1 MADIDFIVGMITIKV
16 KMGRF
21 FFYCFIVFTSAGFLS
36 CKRADDS
43 AFHGQVTIAS
53 DESLQPMVEQ
63 LCQAYQGIHPE
74 TSFKLLYCPEEQ
86 AASFVMQDSA
96 RLAFITRELTTNE
109 QNIFKTKGI
118 KYNPQFIAI
127 DGVALLT
134 SRVNVDSLMTLEEL
148 ANIFKGETKKWSQ
161 LRYGVQNSDIVLVFD
176 NANSSNLN
184 FIMKKFGLT
193 DVKGLNI
200 FSAGSN
206 KKVIEY
212 VRQNPNAL
220 GFVGVN
226 WISDG
231 NSPLTAELSKG
242 LRVMGVSDKNKPTK
256 QDYFQPFQQDL
267 RFKNYPLSRKI
278 YIINRE
284 MHAGLGSGMVNYIMR
299 DVGSLII
306 EKCGLWPAKP
316 FNREVIIKKEI

>member
-1 MADIDFIVGMITIKV
+1 MEDIGFIVDIVITKS
-16 KMGRF
+16 KMNRVVL
-21 FFYCFIVFTSAGFLS
+21 YCILALASTGIFS
-36 CKRADDS
+36 CKKANDS
-43 AFHGQVTIAS
+43 AFHGKVTFAS

-63 LCQAYQGIHPE
+63 LCQAYTGIHPE
-74 TSFKLLYCPEEQ
+74 TSFKVIYCPEEQ
-86 AASFVMQDSA
+86 AAAFVMKDSA
-96 RLAFITRELTTNE
+96 RLAFITRELTANE

-118 KYNPQFIAI
+118 RYNPQFIAI

-134 SRVNVDSLMTLEEL
+134 SRSNADSLITLDEL
-148 ANIFKGETKKWSQ
+148 ANVFKGKIKNWSQ
-161 LRYGVQNSDIVLVFD
+161 LQHGKQTKEIVLVFD

-184 FIMKKFGLT
+184 FIMKKFGLK

-206 KKVIEY
+206 KKVIDY

-220 GFVGVN
+220 GFIGVN

-231 NSPLTAELSKG
+231 NAPLTEVLSKG
-242 LRVMGVSDKNKPTK
+242 LRVMGVADKANPTN

-267 RFKNYPLSRKI
+267 RFRNYPLSRKI
-278 YIINRE
+278 YVINRE

-316 FNREVIIKKEI
+316 FNREVILKKDI

>member
-1 MADIDFIVGMITIKV
+1 MVSIGFIVDIVITKS
-16 KMGRF
+16 KMSRL
-21 FFYCFIVFTSAGFLS
+21 FFYCFIVFASAGLFS
-36 CKRADDS
+36 CNRAEDS
-43 AFHGQVTIAS
+43 AFHGQVTIAA

-63 LCQAYQGIHPE
+63 LCQAYQGIHSE
-74 TSFKLLYCPEEQ
+74 TNFKVVYCPEEQ
-86 AASFVMQDSA
+86 AASFVIQDSA
-96 RLAFITRELTTNE
+96 RLAFITRELTANE
-109 QNIFKTKGI
+109 QAIFKKKGI
-118 KYNPQFIAI
+118 RYNPQFIAI

-134 SRVNVDSLMTLEEL
+134 SRTNVDSLITSEEL
-148 ANIFKGETKKWSQ
+148 GGIFKGEIKNWSQ
-161 LRYGVQNSDIVLVFD
+161 LEYGTQNSNIVLVFD

-193 DVKGLNI
+193 NVKGLNI

-278 YIINRE
+278 YVINRE

>member
-1 MADIDFIVGMITIKV
+1 VSY
-16 KMGRF
+16 F
-21 FFYCFIVFTSAGFLS
+21 FS
-36 CKRADDS
+36 CKQANDS
-43 AFHGQVTIAS
+43 AFHGTITIAS

-63 LCQAYQGIHPE
+63 LCQAYQGIH
-74 TSFKLLYCPEEQ
+74 TDTKFNIVFCPEQQ
-86 AASFVMQDSA
+86 AISQVLQDSI
-96 RLAFITRELTTNE
+96 RLAFVTRELTLAE
-109 QNIFKTKGI
+109 QNVFKKRGI
-118 KYNPQFIAI
+118 KYNPQFVAI
-127 DGVALLT
+127 DGLALLT
-134 SRVNVDSLMTLEEL
+134 SRANLDSLITLKEIESV
-148 ANIFKGETKKWSQ
+148 FKGKIKNWSQ
-161 LRYGVQNSDIVLVFD
+161 LEGSTQTKEIVLVFD

-184 FIMKKFGLT
+184 FVMAKFGLT
-193 DVKGLNI
+193 DLKGLNI

-212 VRQNPNAL
+212 VRQNPNAI
-220 GFVGVN
+220 GFIGVN

-231 NSPLTAELSKG
+231 NVPLTAELSKG
-242 LRVMGVSDKNKPTK
+242 LRVMGVADKENPTK

-267 RFKNYPLSRKI
+267 RFRNYPLSRKI
-278 YIINRE
+278 YVINRE